1 VADQRWTL
9 SPDQRLTAFV
19 AGIHPRT
26 LVAYMSGAPL
36 SRSQARKLH
45 ALPAT
50 RLTAAACGLA
60 VASPSGLAPAAFGLA
75 PPASGLPPAAF
86 GLTPA
91 KQTRIQTLLDT
102 HALYRDLGSLRA
114 VATRLG
120 ITRQAVHQRLLRGAA
135 LGLFPYTVH
144 AAPRRAPLP
153 PIARDTLLAEYAQLR
168 SLRRLAAAHDLSASR
183 LRRLLASLG
192 IDRTALHAAALRGR
206 QAQCLA
212 EYRASSDGHL
222 PSSYELAATT
232 AGRNLLAR
240 ITRAWTGFR
249 AFRAT
254 NGIAICR
261 TANPQRT
268 RTSDPPRGKR
278 TTTRP
283 QKGSR
288 QRDPTHDAPH

>member
-1 VADQRWTL
+1 MARSDHPVADQRWTL

-50 RLTAAACGLA
+50 RLTAAGPRLPLA
-60 VASPSGLAPAAFGLA
+60 AFGLAPAAFGLA
-75 PPASGLPPAAF
+75 PPTF

-114 VATRLG
+114 VSTRLG

-168 SLRRLAAAHDLSASR
+168 SLRRLAAAHDLSKSR

-192 IDRTALHAAALRGR
+192 LDRTALHAAALRGR

-222 PSSYELAATT
+222 PSSYALAATR

-283 QKGSR
+283 QEGSR